1 MKRLS
6 RLIRHTPLHPQWLA
20 LREDDFAIVER
31 VQPRAGD
38 LLLDIGSGRGGLAG
52 KLPEGVEYL
61 SLDYPVTGAARYGS
75 QPSVFGSAE
84 CLPVRGGSIDVA
96 VCLEVLEHVPDPARA
111 IYEIGRILK
120 PGGRAAISVPFAY
133 PLHDVPYD
141 FQRLTRFQ
149 LARFAQRAGLRVDSL
164 RERGH
169 AIESAALLLNLAIA
183 KSALDGL
190 KRKRVAGLLA
200 LLIVFTP
207 FINLLGWLLARAS
220 GQCGKN
226 FLPTGYSMLL
236 SRQPLLPLCDSP
248 TQ

>member
-6 RLIRHTPLHPQWLA
+6 RLIRNTPLHPQWLA
-20 LREDDFAIVER
+20 LREDDFSIVER
-31 VQPRAGD
+31 ARPRSGE
-38 LLLDIGSGRGGLAG
+38 LLLDIGSGRGGLEA
-52 KLPEGVEYL
+52 KLPDGVEYL
-61 SLDYPVTGAARYGS
+61 SLDYPVTGSARYGS

-111 IYEIGRILK
+111 IHEIGRILK
-120 PGGRAAISVPFAY
+120 PGGRAVISVPFAY

-141 FQRLTRFQ
+141 FQRLTRYQ
-149 LARFAQRAGLRVDSL
+149 LARFAEKAELRVEWQ

-190 KRKRVAGLLA
+190 QRGYAAGLLA
-200 LLIVFTP
+200 FLVLLSPIF
-207 FINLLGWLLARAS
+207 NLLGWLLAQFAR
-220 GQCGKN
+220 GCGKD
-226 FLPTGYSMLL
+226 FLPTGYEFLL
-236 SRQPLLPLCDSP
+236 TKGNCEEVAL
-248 TQ
+248 